1 MSLILRAGVSPRRV
15 CDSSVVCKF
24 ASTTRD
30 APDVQSIFP
39 CLAFPLQGRRSV
51 CRLSRQVESAIAF
64 HKCSQLFIGAHD
76 ESLSVTVCVNDPDV
90 GADAFDSYRWP
101 CTFAM

>member
-1 MSLILRAGVSPRRV
+1 
-15 CDSSVVCKF
+15 
-24 ASTTRD
+24 
-30 APDVQSIFP
+30 
-39 CLAFPLQGRRSV
+39 V

-64 HKCSQLFIGAHD
+64 HKRSQRFIGAHD
-76 ESLSVTVCVNDPDV
+76 ETLSVTVRVNDPDV